1 MRAIAGLV
9 GAGLLAGCATGVP
22 VEREYV
28 VAGDRFANVQGE
40 ARLVVRS
47 FVEEADGAHEV
58 LGATC
63 QVTSS
68 LYDTVV
74 TTPARL
80 VVPNFGAQSPELAFA
95 CAAGALS
102 GAARRDISTSWR
114 YAPGGYGPP
123 WGYPGMGVYG
133 GLGWGYGW
141 GRTPAYPV
149 SDYRN
154 VNVMLR

>member
-1 MRAIAGLV
+1 MRTIAGLV
-9 GAGLLAGCATGVP
+9 AAGLLAGCAAGVP
-22 VEREYV
+22 VERQYV
-28 VAGDRFANVQGE
+28 VAGDNFANVQGE

-47 FVEEADGAHEV
+47 FVEEADGPHEV

-63 QVTSS
+63 QVNSS

-95 CAAGALS
+95 CTAGALA
-102 GAARRDISTSWR
+102 GTARRDITTTWR
-114 YAPGGYGPP
+114 QPPGGYLSP

-133 GLGWGYGW
+133 GMGWGSGW
-141 GRTPAYPV
+141 GPTPAYPV

-154 VNVMLR
+154 VNVLLR